1 MTAPACPTRESRSPS
16 PTPLLAPPEIRLEM
30 KRRGRRRPE
39 ESEGGQERQFLPT
52 WCWRQKILPAR
63 AGLCAQGIWMN
74 AYPIFQWL
82 VGVSLSLPADLT
94 MLTPSTV
101 LFKCSVFQLFSQ
113 KVKTSQV

>member
-1 MTAPACPTRESRSPS
+1 
-16 PTPLLAPPEIRLEM
+16 
-30 KRRGRRRPE
+30 
-39 ESEGGQERQFLPT
+39 
-52 WCWRQKILPAR
+52 
-63 AGLCAQGIWMN
+63 MN